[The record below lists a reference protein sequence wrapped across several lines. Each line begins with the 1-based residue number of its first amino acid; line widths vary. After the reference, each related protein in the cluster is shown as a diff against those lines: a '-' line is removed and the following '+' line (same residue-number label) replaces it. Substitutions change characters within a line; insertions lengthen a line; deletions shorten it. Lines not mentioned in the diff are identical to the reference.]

1 MSLAVNAVVTGLILF
16 RIFKV
21 YWEVEPVLYEKF
33 SNVTGGCKF
42 RSIALAL
49 IESAMALFALQ
60 LTLFVCAIL
69 ATEPSGVVAYLT
81 IGVHQMLLGIAPTII
96 QVRVSM
102 GLSFHDEGTMVFS
115 AATGPVA
122 SGSVASTGSVC
133 LDDADS
139 TQAASVEMRRIV
151 DEEPESGC
159 NAID

>member
-1 MSLAVNAVVTGLILF
+1 
-16 RIFKV
+16 V
-21 YWEVEPVLYEKF
+21 YWEVEPVLYEKI
-33 SNVTGGCKF
+33 SNVTGGSKL
-42 RSIALAL
+42 RSIALAI
-49 IESAMALFALQ
+49 IESAIALFALQ
-60 LTLFVCAIL
+60 IILVVCSTMAI
-69 ATEPSGVVAYLT
+69 EPIRVAYLT
-81 IGVHQMLLGIAPTII
+81 IGMHQMLLGIAPTII